1 MADSGHS
8 VFLCLGDSVSENIFL
23 VGPMGVGK
31 TTIGS
36 QIARMLKFDFI
47 DSDHEIERHTGAAI
61 SLIFDIEGEEGFRK
75 REARMIDELTN
86 KEHIVLS
93 TGGGSVLDETS
104 RQHLRSRGFV
114 VYLKAS
120 PDILYERLHKSRN
133 RPLLETKDKRTMI
146 ESLIEEREPLY
157 QAVADITVV
166 TDGRSA
172 HDVAQEINRKY
183 LPHDRT

>member
-1 MADSGHS
+1 M
-8 VFLCLGDSVSENIFL
+8 SENIIL

-36 QIARMLKFDFI
+36 HLARKLKYDFV
-47 DSDHEIERHTGAAI
+47 DSDTEIEKRTGASI

-75 REARMIDELTN
+75 REAQMIGELT
-86 KEHIVLS
+86 ERRHIVLS

-104 RQHLRSRGFV
+104 RQNLRSRGYV

-120 PDILYERLHKSRN
+120 VDILYQRLKKSRN
-133 RPLLETKDKRTMI
+133 RPLMETEDKQKVI
-146 ESLIEEREPLY
+146 EELMAEREPLY
-157 QAVADITVV
+157 LAVADVTIA

-172 HDVAQEINRKY
+172 QDVAREIFQQ
-183 LPHDRT
+183 HDKHPNP

>member
-1 MADSGHS
+1 M
-8 VFLCLGDSVSENIFL
+8 SENIIL

-36 QIARMLKFDFI
+36 HLARKLKYDFV
-47 DSDHEIERHTGAAI
+47 DSDTEIEKRTGASI

-75 REARMIDELTN
+75 REAQMISELT
-86 KEHIVLS
+86 ERRHIVLS

-104 RQHLRSRGFV
+104 RQNIRSRGFV

-120 PDILYERLHKSRN
+120 VDILYERLKKSRN
-133 RPLLETKDKRTMI
+133 RPLMETEDKLKVI
-146 ESLIEEREPLY
+146 EGLLAEREPLY
-157 QAVADITVV
+157 LAVADVTIA

-172 HDVAQEINRKY
+172 QDVAREIYKQHENH
-183 LPHDRT
+183 LNP

>member
-1 MADSGHS
+1 M
-8 VFLCLGDSVSENIFL
+8 SENIIL

-36 QIARMLKFDFI
+36 HLARKLKYDFV
-47 DSDHEIERHTGAAI
+47 DSDTEIEKRTGASI

-75 REARMIDELTN
+75 REAQMISELT
-86 KEHIVLS
+86 EGRHIVLS

-104 RQHLRSRGFV
+104 RQNIRSRGFV

-120 PDILYERLHKSRN
+120 VDILYERLKKSRN
-133 RPLLETKDKRTMI
+133 RPLMETEDKLKVI
-146 ESLIEEREPLY
+146 EDLLAEREPLY
-157 QAVADITVV
+157 LAVADVTIA

-172 HDVAQEINRKY
+172 QDVAREIYKQHENH
-183 LPHDRT
+183 LNP

>member
-1 MADSGHS
+1 M
-8 VFLCLGDSVSENIFL
+8 SENIIL

-36 QIARMLKFDFI
+36 HLARKLKYDFV
-47 DSDHEIERHTGAAI
+47 DSDTEIEKRTGASI

-75 REARMIDELTN
+75 REAQMIGELT
-86 KEHIVLS
+86 ERRHIVLS

-104 RQHLRSRGFV
+104 RQNIRSRGFV

-120 PDILYERLHKSRN
+120 VDILYQRLKKSRN
-133 RPLLETKDKRTMI
+133 RPLMETEDKQKVI
-146 ESLIEEREPLY
+146 EDLLAEREPLY
-157 QAVADITVV
+157 LAVADVTIA

-172 HDVAQEINRKY
+172 QDVAREIFKQHENH
-183 LPHDRT
+183 LNL

>member
-1 MADSGHS
+1 M
-8 VFLCLGDSVSENIFL
+8 SENIIL

-36 QIARMLKFDFI
+36 HLARKLKYDFV
-47 DSDHEIERHTGAAI
+47 DSDTEIEKRTGASI

-75 REARMIDELTN
+75 REAQMISELT
-86 KEHIVLS
+86 ERRHIVLS

-104 RQHLRSRGFV
+104 RQNIRSRGFV

-120 PDILYERLHKSRN
+120 VDILYERLKKSRN
-133 RPLLETKDKRTMI
+133 RPLMETEDKLKVI
-146 ESLIEEREPLY
+146 EGLLAEREPLY
-157 QAVADITVV
+157 LAVADATIA

-172 HDVAQEINRKY
+172 QDVAREIYKQHENH
-183 LPHDRT
+183 LNP

>member
-1 MADSGHS
+1 M
-8 VFLCLGDSVSENIFL
+8 SENIIL

-36 QIARMLKFDFI
+36 HLARKLKYDFV
-47 DSDHEIERHTGAAI
+47 DSDTEIEKRTGASI

-75 REARMIDELTN
+75 REAQMINELT
-86 KEHIVLS
+86 ERRHIVLS

-104 RQHLRSRGFV
+104 RQNIRSRGFV

-120 PDILYERLHKSRN
+120 VDILYERLKKSRN
-133 RPLLETKDKRTMI
+133 RPLMETEDKLKVI
-146 ESLIEEREPLY
+146 EDLLAEREPLY
-157 QAVADITVV
+157 LAVADVTIA

-172 HDVAQEINRKY
+172 QDVAREIYKQHENH
-183 LPHDRT
+183 LNP

>member
-1 MADSGHS
+1 M
-8 VFLCLGDSVSENIFL
+8 SENIIL

-36 QIARMLKFDFI
+36 HLARKLKYDFV
-47 DSDHEIERHTGAAI
+47 DSDTEIEKRTGASI

-75 REARMIDELTN
+75 REAQMISELT
-86 KEHIVLS
+86 ERRHIVLS

-104 RQHLRSRGFV
+104 RQNIRSRGFV

-120 PDILYERLHKSRN
+120 VDILYERLKKSRN
-133 RPLLETKDKRTMI
+133 RPLMETEDKLKVI
-146 ESLIEEREPLY
+146 EDLLAEREPLY
-157 QAVADITVV
+157 LAVADATIA

-172 HDVAQEINRKY
+172 QDVAREIYKQHENH
-183 LPHDRT
+183 LNP

>member
-1 MADSGHS
+1 M
-8 VFLCLGDSVSENIFL
+8 SENIIL

-36 QIARMLKFDFI
+36 HLARKLKYDFV
-47 DSDHEIERHTGAAI
+47 DSDTEIEKRTGASI

-75 REARMIDELTN
+75 REAQMIGELTQQR
-86 KEHIVLS
+86 HIVLS

-104 RQHLRSRGFV
+104 RQNIRSRGFV

-120 PDILYERLHKSRN
+120 VDILYERLKKSRN
-133 RPLLETKDKRTMI
+133 RPLMETEDKQQVI
-146 ESLIEEREPLY
+146 EDLLAEREPLY
-157 QAVADITVV
+157 LAVADVTIA

-172 HDVAQEINRKY
+172 QDVAREIFKQHENH
-183 LPHDRT
+183 LNP

>member
-1 MADSGHS
+1 M
-8 VFLCLGDSVSENIFL
+8 SENIIL

-36 QIARMLKFDFI
+36 HLARRLKYDFV
-47 DSDHEIERHTGAAI
+47 DSDTEIEKRTGASI

-75 REARMIDELTN
+75 REAQMIGELTQRR
-86 KEHIVLS
+86 HIVLS

-104 RQHLRSRGFV
+104 RQNLRSRGYV

-120 PDILYERLHKSRN
+120 VDILYERLKKSRN
-133 RPLLETKDKRTMI
+133 RPLMETEDKQKVI
-146 ESLIEEREPLY
+146 EELMAEREPLY
-157 QAVADITVV
+157 LAVADVTIA

-172 HDVAQEINRKY
+172 QDVAREIFQQ
-183 LPHDRT
+183 HDKHQNP

>member
-1 MADSGHS
+1 M
-8 VFLCLGDSVSENIFL
+8 SENIIL

-36 QIARMLKFDFI
+36 HLARKLKYDFV
-47 DSDHEIERHTGAAI
+47 DSDTEIEKRTGASI

-75 REARMIDELTN
+75 REAQMISELT
-86 KEHIVLS
+86 ERRHIVLS

-104 RQHLRSRGFV
+104 RQNIRSRGFV

-120 PDILYERLHKSRN
+120 VDILYERLKKSRN
-133 RPLLETKDKRTMI
+133 RPLMETEDKLKVI
-146 ESLIEEREPLY
+146 EDLLAEREPLY
-157 QAVADITVV
+157 LAVADITIA

-172 HDVAQEINRKY
+172 QDVAREIYKQHENH
-183 LPHDRT
+183 LNP

>member
-1 MADSGHS
+1 M
-8 VFLCLGDSVSENIFL
+8 SENIIL

-36 QIARMLKFDFI
+36 HLARKLKYDFV
-47 DSDHEIERHTGAAI
+47 DSDTEIEKRTGASI

-75 REARMIDELTN
+75 REAQMISELT
-86 KEHIVLS
+86 ERRHIVLS

-104 RQHLRSRGFV
+104 RQNIRSRGFV

-120 PDILYERLHKSRN
+120 VDILYERLKKSRN
-133 RPLLETKDKRTMI
+133 RPLMETEDKLKVI
-146 ESLIEEREPLY
+146 EDLLAEREPLY
-157 QAVADITVV
+157 LAVADVTIA

-172 HDVAQEINRKY
+172 QDVAREIYKQHENH
-183 LPHDRT
+183 LNP

>member
-1 MADSGHS
+1 M
-8 VFLCLGDSVSENIFL
+8 SENIIL

-36 QIARMLKFDFI
+36 HLARKLKYDFV
-47 DSDHEIERHTGAAI
+47 DSDTEIEKRTGASI

-75 REARMIDELTN
+75 REAQMIGDLTQRR
-86 KEHIVLS
+86 HIVLS

-104 RQHLRSRGFV
+104 RQNIRSRGFV

-120 PDILYERLHKSRN
+120 VDILYERLKKSRN
-133 RPLLETKDKRTMI
+133 RPLMETEDKQKVI
-146 ESLIEEREPLY
+146 EDLLAEREPLY
-157 QAVADITVV
+157 LAVADVTIA

-172 HDVAQEINRKY
+172 QDVAREIFKQHENH
-183 LPHDRT
+183 LNP

>member
-1 MADSGHS
+1 M
-8 VFLCLGDSVSENIFL
+8 SENIIL

-36 QIARMLKFDFI
+36 HLARKLKYDFV
-47 DSDHEIERHTGAAI
+47 DSDTEIEKRTGASI

-75 REARMIDELTN
+75 REAQMISELT
-86 KEHIVLS
+86 ERRHIVLS

-104 RQHLRSRGFV
+104 RQNIRSRGFV

-120 PDILYERLHKSRN
+120 VDILYERLKKSRN
-133 RPLLETKDKRTMI
+133 RPLMETEDKLKVI
-146 ESLIEEREPLY
+146 EDLLAEREPLY
-157 QAVADITVV
+157 LAVADITIA

-172 HDVAQEINRKY
+172 QDVAREIYRQHENH
-183 LPHDRT
+183 LNP

>member
-1 MADSGHS
+1 M
-8 VFLCLGDSVSENIFL
+8 SENIIL

-36 QIARMLKFDFI
+36 HLARRLKYDFV
-47 DSDHEIERHTGAAI
+47 DSDTEIEKRTGASI

-75 REARMIDELTN
+75 REAQMIGELTQRR
-86 KEHIVLS
+86 HIVLS

-104 RQHLRSRGFV
+104 RQNLRSRGYV

-120 PDILYERLHKSRN
+120 VDILYERLKKSRN
-133 RPLLETKDKRTMI
+133 RPLMETEDKQKVI
-146 ESLIEEREPLY
+146 EELMAEREPLY
-157 QAVADITVV
+157 LAVADVTIA

-172 HDVAQEINRKY
+172 QDVAREIFQQ
-183 LPHDRT
+183 HDKHPNP

>member
-1 MADSGHS
+1 M
-8 VFLCLGDSVSENIFL
+8 SENIIL

-36 QIARMLKFDFI
+36 HLARKLKYDFV
-47 DSDHEIERHTGAAI
+47 DSDTEIEKRTGASI

-75 REARMIDELTN
+75 REAQMISELT
-86 KEHIVLS
+86 ERRHIVFS

-104 RQHLRSRGFV
+104 RQNIRSRGFV

-120 PDILYERLHKSRN
+120 VDILYERLKKSRN
-133 RPLLETKDKRTMI
+133 RPLMETEDKLKVI
-146 ESLIEEREPLY
+146 EDLLAEREPLY
-157 QAVADITVV
+157 LAVADVTIA

-172 HDVAQEINRKY
+172 QDVAREIYKQHENH
-183 LPHDRT
+183 LNP